1 VTDLELARHL
11 AAIADEVALPF
22 ASGYVRT
29 SWKPDGS
36 PVTEADLA
44 VDRAIRE
51 ELALRRPDDAVLTEE
66 SGASG
71 AGNRRWLIDPIDGTA
86 YFVDGL
92 PSWGAHIALEIDG
105 VVSVA
110 VVTRPALGRSWYAS
124 LGGGAF
130 RDDRD
135 EPLRVSGTVDLAD
148 AVIGG
153 YTWSRPDIVT
163 RVNRVAR
170 WSYDSSPLL
179 SLLDGDLDA
188 VIGKGGYAWD
198 LAPAV
203 LLVAEAGGRYA
214 DPHGGLRYD
223 MQASV
228 ASNRILHDQV
238 EALAYP

>member
-1 VTDLELARHL
+1 MTDLELARHI
-11 AAIADEVALPF
+11 AAIADEVALRY

-29 SWKPDGS
+29 AWKADGS

-44 VDRAIRE
+44 VDAAIRE
-51 ELALRRPDDAVLTEE
+51 ELARCRPEDAVLTEE
-66 SGASG
+66 SGLSGSG
-71 AGNRRWLIDPIDGTA
+71 ARRWLIDPIDGTS

-92 PSWGAHIALEIDG
+92 PSWGVHIALEVEG
-105 VVSVA
+105 VVTVA

-130 RDDRD
+130 RDDRAA
-135 EPLRVSGTVDLAD
+135 PLRVSATTDLAD

-179 SLLDGDLDA
+179 SLLDGDIDA

-203 LLVAEAGGRYA
+203 LLVAEAGGRFA

-223 MQASV
+223 LQASV
-228 ASNRILHDQV
+228 ASNGVLHDAV